1 MDLHHNEEFAKLECT
16 VKIYKSDANFFLVR
30 VKDALATYS
39 YLVDKGIIVRN
50 RSKVALCGNSLRITV
65 GTVEE
70 NNALL
75 DALKQK
81 I

>member
-1 MDLHHNEEFAKLECT
+1 
-16 VKIYKSDANFFLVR
+16 VPDANFFLVR